1 MLYKKA
7 SEMKP
12 TPIPHCMGGEGTVMM
27 ERLLDAPAEMLGK
40 GRAYVRHTLAPGVTI
55 GRHTHEHEMESMV
68 IVSGRAVHII
78 NGEEQILEKGD
89 IIAAMPD
96 IAAHVGQC
104 RFANCKHLK
113 EPSCSVKEAVEKG
126 LISKSRYDFYCAMA
140 EQLEKTPAW

>member
-55 GRHTHEHEMESMV
+55 GRQSMV

-89 IIAAMPD
+89 IIAAMPGD
-96 IAAHVGQC
+96 THQIACLGD
-104 RFANCKHLK
+104 
-113 EPSCSVKEAVEKG
+113 EPLV
-126 LISKSRYDFYCAMA
+126 LIAQVLY
-140 EQLEKTPAW
+140 E

>member
-68 IVSGRAVHII
+68 

-89 IIAAMPD
+89 IIAAMPGD
-96 IAAHVGQC
+96 THQIACLGD
-104 RFANCKHLK
+104 
-113 EPSCSVKEAVEKG
+113 EPLV
-126 LISKSRYDFYCAMA
+126 LIAQVLY
-140 EQLEKTPAW
+140 E